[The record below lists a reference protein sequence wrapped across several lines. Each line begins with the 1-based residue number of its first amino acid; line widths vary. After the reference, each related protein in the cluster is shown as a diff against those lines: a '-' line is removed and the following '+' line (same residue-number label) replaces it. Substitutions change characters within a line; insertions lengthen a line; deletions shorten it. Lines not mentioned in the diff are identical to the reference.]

1 MDYNILVTEQDIIM
15 IGTALGNAPMGN
27 TAYNQIHA
35 LIQKLQSQ
43 VNAQN
48 VPAAVE
54 ETGEAD
60 ANITA

>member
-43 VNAQN
+43 VNEQN
-48 VPAAVE
+48 QPKPIVE
-54 ETGEAD
+54 EETNAH
-60 ANITA
+60 NPT